1 MTESLILT
9 IGLIGG
15 TGNLGPGLATRWAS
29 AGYGVIIGSRS
40 EKKAQGIAEEL
51 NKKLD
56 IESIR
61 GMKNED
67 AIEAADICVMT
78 VNHSAHGKTI
88 EVIKDHLEGKILV
101 DATAR
106 VDFRDPVPPDPPAA
120 ARLAQDVIGE
130 AGTVVAAFQTI
141 PAHALQENIGMPL
154 DLDVLICADD
164 DEAAAEVV
172 KLVEGADMRAYL
184 AGRLDNAIVAEG
196 ITALLI
202 AMNKKYES
210 KTGTI
215 RISGL

>member
-40 EKKAQGIAEEL
+40 EKKAQGIADEL

-154 DLDVLICADD
+154 DLDVFVCADD

>member
-1 MTESLILT
+1 MTERLILT

-15 TGNLGPGLATRWAS
+15 TGNLGPGLATRWAR

-40 EKKAQGIAEEL
+40 EEKAQGIAEEL
-51 NKKLD
+51 NTKLD

-78 VNHSAHGKTI
+78 VNHTAHGKTI

-141 PAHALQENIGMPL
+141 PAHALQKNIGMPL
-154 DLDVLICADD
+154 DLDVLVCADD

-202 AMNKKYES
+202 AMNRKYES